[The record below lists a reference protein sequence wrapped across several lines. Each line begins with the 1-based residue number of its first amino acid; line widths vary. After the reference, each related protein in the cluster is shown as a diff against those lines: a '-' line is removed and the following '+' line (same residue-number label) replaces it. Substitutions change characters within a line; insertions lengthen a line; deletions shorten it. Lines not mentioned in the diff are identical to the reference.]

1 MQDNMVKHNHLKPNA
16 WQSLVGGIAML
27 LCLVPAVQAQEVNT
41 MSVHLNDGRV
51 INYELA
57 RIDSVSFV
65 DIPRWANRSV
75 EARKLLAYMDENVGK
90 KMLTGVH
97 ASVNYN
103 TYEADWVYKHT
114 KKYPAINCIDY
125 IHDIYSSAGGWID
138 YDNATIWRDW
148 TNKRG
153 IMAALWHWGMPS
165 NDGSTYTCT
174 PGSAPEETSFSPSA
188 IFDPSSAGYRE
199 MIRRI
204 DQIATWMKPLQAAR
218 VPILWRPLH
227 ESQGNWSDAN
237 PGNDWHKAWFWW
249 GIEGPE
255 AFVELWRV
263 MYDRMVNYHGLTNL
277 IWVYNS
283 GDSMKWYP
291 GDEFVDVVAFDF
303 YNQTLSSMH
312 GWYDFFQ
319 KNYPGKIYAISEFGN
334 MPKVSDIWADGQYW
348 SFLIP
353 WWDNA
358 RTSQP
363 GSSAFNSTDHN
374 NANIDYWKDAL
385 EQDFIITRDE
395 LPNFR

>member
-1 MQDNMVKHNHLKPNA
+1 MCILPIRKS
-16 WQSLVGGIAML
+16 SLQALIAGLAML
-27 LCLVPAVQAQEVNT
+27 LFTEITHAQVGT
-41 MSVHLNDGRV
+41 MQVHKNDGTV
-51 INYELA
+51 ININVA
-57 RIDSVSFV
+57 DIDSISFTG
-65 DIPRWANRSV
+65 IPRWANRSD

-97 ASVNYN
+97 ACVNYN

-114 KKYPAINCIDY
+114 KKYPAINCIDF

-138 YDNATIWRDW
+138 YSDTRVWKDW

-153 IMAALWHWGMPS
+153 IMAAMWHWGMPA
-165 NDGSTYTCT
+165 NDGKDYTCT
-174 PGSAPEETSFSPSA
+174 PGAAAGETGFHPSA
-188 IFDPSSAGYRE
+188 VFDPSSEGYRN
-199 MIRRI
+199 MIARI
-204 DQIATWMKPLQAAR
+204 DQIATWMKPMAQAR
-218 VPILWRPLH
+218 VPILWRPFH
-227 ESQGNWSDAN
+227 EAQGNWSDAN

-249 GIEGPE
+249 GIDGPE
-255 AFVELWRV
+255 AFVELWHV

-363 GSSAFNSTDHN
+363 GSAAFNSTDHN

>member
-1 MQDNMVKHNHLKPNA
+1 MVKHNHLKPNA
-16 WQSLVGGIAML
+16 WQSLVGGIALL

-227 ESQGNWSDAN
+227 EAQGNWSDAN